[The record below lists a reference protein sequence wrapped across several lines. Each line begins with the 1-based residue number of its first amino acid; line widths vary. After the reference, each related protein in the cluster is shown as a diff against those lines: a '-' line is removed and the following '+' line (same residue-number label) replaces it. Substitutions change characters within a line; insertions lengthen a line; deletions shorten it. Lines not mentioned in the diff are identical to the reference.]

1 METAR
6 IDQVLHRQRLDQAQG
21 LFVGSSFL
29 LALAALVASLIG
41 GC

>member
-6 IDQVLHRQRLDQAQG
+6 IDGVLQRQRVDQVHG

-29 LALAALVASLIG
+29 LSLAALVASLIG